1 MGIWMC
7 QLFSV
12 DELEALDQNQYV
24 ILKNEIRWQLES
36 NKDIMKIL
44 DKKVRPTY
52 NKLSKRGVMPRG
64 PRRGKK

>member
-12 DELEALDQNQYV
+12 DELEALDQKQYE

-36 NKDIMKIL
+36 NKDGTSS
-44 DKKVRPTY
+44 RCSNAGYAARAT
-52 NKLSKRGVMPRG
+52 NLSNPRLAE
-64 PRRGKK
+64 

>member
-12 DELEALDQNQYV
+12 DELEALDQKQYE
-24 ILKNEIRWQLES
+24 ILKNEIRWELES

-52 NKLSKRGVMPRG
+52 NKLA
-64 PRRGKK
+64 RRGAK

>member
-12 DELEALDQNQYV
+12 DELEALDQKQYE

-36 NKDIMKIL
+36 NRDGISS
-44 DKKVRPTY
+44 RCS
-52 NKLSKRGVMPRG
+52 NAG
-64 PRRGKK
+64 

>member
-12 DELEALDQNQYV
+12 DELEALDQKQYE
-24 ILKNEIRWQLES
+24 ILKNEIRWELES

-44 DKKVRPTY
+44 DEKVRPTY
-52 NKLSKRGVMPRG
+52 NKLA
-64 PRRGKK
+64 RRGAK